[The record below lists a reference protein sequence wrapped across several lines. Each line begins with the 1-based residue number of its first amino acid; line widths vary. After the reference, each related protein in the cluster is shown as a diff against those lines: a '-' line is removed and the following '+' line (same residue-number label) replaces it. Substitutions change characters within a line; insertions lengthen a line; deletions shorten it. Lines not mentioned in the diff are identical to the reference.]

1 MQKDQSIKTLL
12 EEIHFSLT
20 KDRILVGKKW
30 ECKILSPTSY
40 AHLIPKIEKAL
51 EQLDK
56 DHKD

>member
-1 MQKDQSIKTLL
+1 MEQKQSIKTLL
-12 EEIHFSLT
+12 EDIHFSLT

-30 ECKILSPTSY
+30 ECKVLSPTSY

-56 DHKD
+56 DSKD